1 MGLNKSLLFGYVV
14 ATVSPLPLAVSH
26 EDPLVSA
33 LSALAI
39 SPLVILVYLLARSKW
54 SSGGFYSY
62 SKHVSPTLARI
73 QLYSWLLSYVL
84 YVAYT
89 VDYISFYV
97 LNLPSSES
105 MAMVLSLS
113 AIASVLVASGSVYVA
128 LLAMSIIQIAMSIPM
143 GWRFSPST
151 FVPSPPFT
159 AIFTSG
165 LLLICISL
173 APYVNGDERHAW
185 IIPFAFALSSAFM
198 IIGGLFVAP
207 PFLDYLQ
214 SIGQYSIILAEYA
227 AVRGVLADEL
237 RVRGGTAGLVVL
249 VMILSV
255 ISLFNYGLFY
265 DLTIVPSIAALYLSL
280 ALAAPLSAAYLR
292 SSFAYILAFL
302 SMVFFAYGL
311 LNVLTTAR
319 GIYLIDAIL
328 ALIAPASLGLA
339 VGWAKHIRERG

>member
-1 MGLNKSLLFGYVV
+1 MGLNKSLLLGYVV
-14 ATVSPLPLAVSH
+14 ACVSPLPLAVSH
-26 EDPLVSA
+26 EDPLISA

-39 SPLVILVYLLARSKW
+39 SPLAILIYLLARSKW

-97 LNLPSSES
+97 LNLSGSGS
-105 MAMVLSLS
+105 IVMVLSLS

-128 LLAMSIIQIAMSIPM
+128 LLATSMAQIALSIPM

-151 FVPSPPFT
+151 FVPSHPFT
-159 AIFTSG
+159 AILSSG

-173 APYVNGDERHAW
+173 APYASGDERYAW
-185 IIPFAFALSSAFM
+185 VIPFAFALSSVFTV
-198 IIGGLFVAP
+198 IGGFFVAP
-207 PFLDYLQ
+207 SFVVYLQ

-227 AVRGVLADEL
+227 AVRGVLVDEL
-237 RVRGGTAGLVVL
+237 RLREGTVGLVVL

-255 ISLFNYGLFY
+255 VSLFNYGLFY

-280 ALAAPLSAAYLR
+280 ALAAPLSAAYLK
-292 SSFAYILAFL
+292 SSLAYVLAFL
-302 SMVFFAYGL
+302 SMAFFGYGL

-328 ALIAPASLGLA
+328 ALVAPASLGLA
-339 VGWAKHIRERG
+339 VGWAKHIRGRR

>member
-1 MGLNKSLLFGYVV
+1 MGLSRSLLLGYVV
-14 ATVSPLPLAVSH
+14 ACVSPLPLAVSH

-39 SPLVILVYLLARSKW
+39 SPLAILIYLLVKSKW

-62 SKHVSPTLARI
+62 SKRVSPTLARV

-97 LNLPSSES
+97 LNLPASGSIV
-105 MAMVLSLS
+105 MVLSLS
-113 AIASVLVASGSVYVA
+113 AIASALVASGFVYVA
-128 LLAMSIIQIAMSIPM
+128 LLATSIVQIALSIPV
-143 GWRFSPST
+143 GWRFSPSAV
-151 FVPSPPFT
+151 VPSHPFT
-159 AIFTSG
+159 AILSSG

-173 APYVNGDERHAW
+173 APYASGDERHAW
-185 IIPFAFALSSAFM
+185 IIPFAFTLSSVLM
-198 IIGGLFVAP
+198 IIGGFFVAP
-207 PFLDYLQ
+207 SFVVYLQ
-214 SIGQYSIILAEYA
+214 SIGQYSIVLAEYA
-227 AVRGVLADEL
+227 AVRGVLVDEL
-237 RVRGGTAGLVVL
+237 QLRKGTVGLVVL
-249 VMILSV
+249 VMILSIV
-255 ISLFNYGLFY
+255 SLLNYGLFY

-292 SSFAYILAFL
+292 SSLAYILAFL

-319 GIYLIDAIL
+319 GIYFIDAIL
-328 ALIAPASLGLA
+328 AIVSPASLGLA